1 MLAARF
7 NKADSVE
14 IGSSQLDGSVSEER
28 LTSGHRAG
36 DVLEGKYVLDHL
48 AGEGSIGEVWLATN
62 ATLDM
67 PVAIKLLRARGA
79 IRRAGFPTLSTEF
92 DAGLLR
98 EAKAIAKLT
107 HPSIVRVFDFGLT
120 DAGSPFIVMECLS
133 GEDLRDHLGRVTRL
147 SAEDAILRLL
157 PIAHAAHAAHVRG
170 IVHRDLKPENIFL
183 AQDEDGAVV
192 PKILDF
198 GIAQLP
204 WHDEAGRRVAGTLH
218 YMAPEQAAGDPKAD
232 HRVDVYALSVVLYE
246 LISGR
251 TPMERTSEP
260 HSHSRLTRRAHKDF
274 QVPALT
280 EQDGV
285 DQELWQI
292 LLKGL
297 EPKPESRWRSMREL
311 GEALAGWLSR
321 RGVLEDAQ
329 GVSLKARW
337 LIDTAPLR
345 MTRGDD
351 LAGLPIPS
359 ASSDAPPRFSPSLER
374 RTFTS
379 ATSSTAGMLRP
390 RRRGAGVLLAGA
402 AMSLL
407 AMLGGGLYYAGIG
420 SSAMHLSEPQAMAA
434 TPLRIEHA
442 ATSELPSQG
451 VSDTV
456 VPVSPSGLKPQP
468 KASASEKMSTSRPSE
483 RAKRANIVR
492 AQAQPAMTAAPALAP
507 SAEVLEAAAS
517 SSAVVPPNPYDDNPG
532 GATSPPL
539 SPNTL

>member
-1 MLAARF
+1 MLAALNNRV
-7 NKADSVE
+7 DSVE
-14 IGSSQLDGSVSEER
+14 VDSSELDSSSSEG

-36 DVLEGKYVLDHL
+36 DLLEGKYVLDHL

-67 PVAIKLLRARGA
+67 PVAIKLLRGRGA

-133 GEDLRDHLGRVTRL
+133 GEDLRDHLGRVARMP
-147 SAEDAILRLL
+147 AEEAILRLL

-170 IVHRDLKPENIFL
+170 IVHRDIKPENIFL
-183 AQDEDGAVV
+183 AQDEDGNVV

-232 HRVDVYALSVVLYE
+232 HRVDVYSLSIVLYE

-260 HSHSRLTRRAHKDF
+260 HSHSRLTRRAHKEF
-274 QVPALT
+274 QIPALG
-280 EQDGV
+280 EAEGV

-292 LLKGL
+292 ICKGL
-297 EPKPESRWRSMREL
+297 EPKPEARWRSMREL

-321 RGVLEDAQ
+321 RGVVEDAQ

-337 LIDTAPLR
+337 LLESAPLR
-345 MTRGDD
+345 TTRRDD
-351 LAGLPIPS
+351 FPVFPIR
-359 ASSDAPPRFSPSLER
+359 AHLDSDAPRFAPSVER
-374 RTFTS
+374 DVSTS
-379 ATSSTAGMLRP
+379 ATSTTAGLSHP
-390 RRRGAGVLLAGA
+390 RRRGAGLLMAGA
-402 AMSLL
+402 ALSLL
-407 AMLGGGLYYAGIG
+407 GMLGGGFYYTAVRAGEVE
-420 SSAMHLSEPQAMAA
+420 LKEQAMAA
-434 TPLRIEHA
+434 TPLLTVESASSESA
-442 ATSELPSQG
+442 AK
-451 VSDTV
+451 SDEIKDEPAVTAV
-456 VPVSPSGLKPQP
+456 TES
-468 KASASEKMSTSRPSE
+468 KASASAKKSAPRNSDRARSVARIPIPPAKTVTPITSASPTTTPS
-483 RAKRANIVR
+483 
-492 AQAQPAMTAAPALAP
+492 
-507 SAEVLEAAAS
+507 AS
-517 SSAVVPPNPYDDNPG
+517 SSVVPPTPYDDNPDS
-532 GATSPPL
+532 ANSPPL
-539 SPNTL
+539 SPSTL